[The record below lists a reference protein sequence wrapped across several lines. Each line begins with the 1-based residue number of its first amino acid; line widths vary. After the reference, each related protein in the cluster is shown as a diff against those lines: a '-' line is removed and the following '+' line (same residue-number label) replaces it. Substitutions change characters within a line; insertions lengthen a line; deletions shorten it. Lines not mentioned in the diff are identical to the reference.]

1 MTWATELNLKAVSP
15 RAGGPPSG
23 ARLDAHHHG
32 VVRDFIACEV
42 LGNIAL
48 VIGILPVVFCFPVI
62 SSPATADL

>member
-1 MTWATELNLKAVSP
+1 M
-15 RAGGPPSG
+15 
-23 ARLDAHHHG
+23 
-32 VVRDFIACEV
+32 RDFIACEV